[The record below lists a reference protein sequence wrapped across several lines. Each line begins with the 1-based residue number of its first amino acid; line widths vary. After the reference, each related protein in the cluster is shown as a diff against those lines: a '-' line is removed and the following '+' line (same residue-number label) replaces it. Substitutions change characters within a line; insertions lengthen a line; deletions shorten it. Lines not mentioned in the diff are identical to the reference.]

1 MGMYPSFSYG
11 LCLWAMFWAI
21 HILATTIRNRNIRT
35 TNKYDLRCK
44 DVKWKP
50 PIVGLFKINT
60 DAAVDEFNGRASIG
74 VIIRDC
80 HGLVMASCA
89 QGFKASYSPP
99 IAEALAILRGLRLI
113 IDSRL
118 VPVRLES
125 DAKSIVN
132 IVLANFATLSEIR
145 IVIEEI
151 LSLL

>member
-1 MGMYPSFSYG
+1 MRKMVLIQSK
-11 LCLWAMFWAI
+11 AI
-21 HILATTIRNRNIRT
+21 IGWTVS
-35 TNKYDLRCK
+35 RCK

-60 DAAVDEFNGRASIG
+60 DATVDEFNGRTSIG